1 MSTCL
6 KILKIAILKTTKKRK
21 IKERK
26 RLIMAVSKNHQ
37 IQSTESEITSLPDIE
52 TDAIID
58 AVVSGKYIGI
68 TKGQE
73 QFNVDFEYTD
83 IVPVYMIG
91 DAWWNFDED
100 SRIIHVL
107 VNRKLK
113 DRYIELA
120 KKKRECLTEE
130 EYSELYSYETLLN
143 TSPYIAVDR
152 FLAQRSEFVKES
164 SQNADI
170 TKSKKNGESEK
181 KEYRTKKKAGE
192 ITDVPSQ
199 MPLITNPTW
208 QNAITYNDDDKA
220 YLQPLTSADGLVFE
234 NGILY
239 FEGMPATSARLSH
252 LYTKDNIED
261 FNLPMLRVFYAII
274 LNKFQKTWKE
284 DKTVDDVVKF
294 YIPDLAKQLGKNYKI
309 SQSDT
314 SSIINTILSFQ
325 NIMGII
331 DRGKR
336 GNDILPVL
344 VFLGN
349 DTEAN
354 TIKFASPYMV
364 RVIQDVY
371 KASIRKSKIKLDIP
385 NKNSAPKLLPSHT
398 YIPNLKLGKERN
410 QKAVEIVCIVM
421 TTIEQAGS
429 RGTAHISAR
438 TIVERNQLLKQ
449 SIDNTSSASNKNKY
463 LERAFSRAWELLRTH
478 TDILKKYKN
487 IQLPDPKEKDFK
499 AKYIP
504 TMGTLDMV
512 FEFPHEGKI
521 KN

>member
-1 MSTCL
+1 MSQNNENCHI
-6 KILKIAILKTTKKRK
+6 KDNKERK

-37 IQSTESEITSLPDIE
+37 IQTTESEITSLPDIG
-52 TDAIID
+52 TDTIMD
-58 AVVSGKYIGI
+58 TVVSGKYIGI
-68 TKGQE
+68 AKGQD
-73 QFNVDFEYTD
+73 QINVIFDYTD
-83 IVPVYMIG
+83 TAPVYMVG
-91 DAWWNFDED
+91 DAWWNFDEANNV
-100 SRIIHVL
+100 IHIL
-107 VNRKLK
+107 VNDKLK
-113 DRYIELA
+113 DRYVDL
-120 KKKRECLTEE
+120 KNRNWLTNEE
-130 EYSELYSYETLLN
+130 KSELSSYETLLN
-143 TSPYIAVDR
+143 TLPHIAADR
-152 FLAQRSEFVKES
+152 FLAQRSEFVEGS
-164 SQNADI
+164 SQNTDI

-192 ITDVPSQ
+192 ITDVPSK

-331 DRGKR
+331 NRGKR

-438 TIVERNQLLKQ
+438 TIVERDPLLKQ

-487 IQLPDPKEKDFK
+487 IQLPDPKAKDFK